1 MFVAGNKPE
10 DVHAATD
17 GSSQGPRMAD
27 PSQPIPHVDIEEGAL
42 KDYVGQPPF
51 TSDRIYDV
59 TPVGVVMGLAWT
71 AMGGNSLYIEA
82 ASVEEGDGKGGLRT
96 TGRGDQLCFPGRVAL
111 SVCEE
116 TEAACVRWVVKVG
129 CSPQVGHLPQFQE
142 GLLTLQS
149 TLS

>member
-116 TEAACVRWVVKVG
+116 TEAACVRSGLSRWVARHRWATCRSFRRA
-129 CSPQVGHLPQFQE
+129 CSPCSQC
-142 GLLTLQS
+142 
-149 TLS
+149 

>member
-1 MFVAGNKPE
+1 MVGGPTLSSSKVCLQVPDAQHEHTQKLRPALHMFVAGNKPQ
-10 DVHAATD
+10 DVHAATE

-96 TGRGDQLCFPGRVAL
+96 TGEGEQLCF
-111 SVCEE
+111 S
-116 TEAACVRWVVKVG
+116 
-129 CSPQVGHLPQFQE
+129 S
-142 GLLTLQS
+142 
-149 TLS
+149 